1 MLFIR
6 RAHADDR
13 SSVHHHV
20 SDREMYVCE
29 PVRGRFVV
37 GHTARQ
43 AFGLL
48 LFQSKTTNFL
58 LLFFGALSLA

>member
-1 MLFIR
+1 MLMIVQVFIIMSQIGR
-6 RAHADDR
+6 C
-13 SSVHHHV
+13 
-20 SDREMYVCE
+20 VCE